1 MISVQERSEGEKG
14 PSDVTSGCLPLAP
27 SPGGTSLVRIAAVA
41 LVAAI
46 VGGLVVA
53 FTIDRTPASPAGSGA
68 QERASAASGPAS
80 AGWSAIATR
89 ATRGV
94 VEITVT
100 RTMTFPGRQGLPSE
114 RQTESVFGSGFLI
127 DRSGSIV
134 TNEHVLEGGGRISVR
149 LADGYVARGRLAGA
163 DATTDLAVVRIR
175 VGAAHLH
182 PLILGQA
189 GSLRL
194 GAPVL
199 AIGAPFGYAGSV
211 SAGIVS
217 GFDRQIESPNGYMLA
232 DAIQTDAAVNHG
244 NSGGPLLDANGQVVG
259 VNAQI
264 AKSGVN
270 GNVGVAFA
278 IPIDPGARKVIKE
291 LSATGEARHAWLGI
305 AGATLDAQL
314 AAVIGLPRVR
324 GVLITGISPE
334 SPAARAGLEAGSHL
348 VRVGTRGYCA
358 GGDVVTAVAG
368 EPIANTAALQNA
380 LDRYEPGSTVPLG
393 IVHVDGT
400 SARRLL
406 KLVTQ
411 PAERSAITQDC

>member
-1 MISVQERSEGEKG
+1 M
-14 PSDVTSGCLPLAP
+14 
-27 SPGGTSLVRIAAVA
+27 A

-244 NSGGPLLDANGQVVG
+244 NSGGPCWT
-259 VNAQI
+259 
-264 AKSGVN
+264 
-270 GNVGVAFA
+270 
-278 IPIDPGARKVIKE
+278 PTAR
-291 LSATGEARHAWLGI
+291 SWASTR
-305 AGATLDAQL
+305 
-314 AAVIGLPRVR
+314 R
-324 GVLITGISPE
+324 SPN
-334 SPAARAGLEAGSHL
+334 RA
-348 VRVGTRGYCA
+348 
-358 GGDVVTAVAG
+358 
-368 EPIANTAALQNA
+368 
-380 LDRYEPGSTVPLG
+380 
-393 IVHVDGT
+393 
-400 SARRLL
+400 
-406 KLVTQ
+406 
-411 PAERSAITQDC
+411 

>member
-1 MISVQERSEGEKG
+1 M
-14 PSDVTSGCLPLAP
+14 
-27 SPGGTSLVRIAAVA
+27 
-41 LVAAI
+41 
-46 VGGLVVA
+46 
-53 FTIDRTPASPAGSGA
+53 
-68 QERASAASGPAS
+68 
-80 AGWSAIATR
+80 
-89 ATRGV
+89 
-94 VEITVT
+94 
-100 RTMTFPGRQGLPSE
+100 
-114 RQTESVFGSGFLI
+114 
-127 DRSGSIV
+127 
-134 TNEHVLEGGGRISVR
+134 
-149 LADGYVARGRLAGA
+149 
-163 DATTDLAVVRIR
+163 
-175 VGAAHLH
+175 
-182 PLILGQA
+182 
-189 GSLRL
+189 
-194 GAPVL
+194 
-199 AIGAPFGYAGSV
+199 
-211 SAGIVS
+211 
-217 GFDRQIESPNGYMLA
+217 
-232 DAIQTDAAVNHG
+232 
-244 NSGGPLLDANGQVVG
+244 G